1 MDNEI
6 GKAIHAAIEQ
16 ADMCPEIAAANH
28 AAVDKEIADRKRQ
41 IKDRQAKARN
51 KQKRA
56 ALLQR
61 IKSASPKVEPREP
74 SRS

>member
-16 ADMCPEIAAANH
+16 ADMCPEIKTANH
-28 AAVDKEIADRKRQ
+28 AAVDREIADRNRQ
-41 IKDRQAKARN
+41 IKERQCKARN

-56 ALLQR
+56 ALLL
-61 IKSASPKVEPREP
+61 KLNNSKLPKVEP
-74 SRS
+74 